1 MKCVVRLSYSLKQIN
16 RICGLMLQ
24 LGILNLFAIWEN
36 GNFVSGVVHRGTVH
50 FTLLHN
56 NIEEFPAETAY
67 TYH

>member
-1 MKCVVRLSYSLKQIN
+1 MV
-16 RICGLMLQ
+16 
-24 LGILNLFAIWEN
+24 GILNLFAIWEN

>member
-1 MKCVVRLSYSLKQIN
+1 MRPNATTWYFKPVRY
-16 RICGLMLQ
+16 
-24 LGILNLFAIWEN
+24 LGEWKLCFRSSAQ
-36 GNFVSGVVHRGTVH
+36 GTVH